1 MKTTKIMQHLIGKT
15 YEEVSSHHNIKEDGG
30 DCCGWSEC
38 GIDDALENLKDKSTA
53 VLVDVVEISYS
64 EDCGSDFDRTVVNFV
79 FDLGEQRGLILGYDL
94 SAGSGSGYSYGAY
107 VSLHYGDEDVAG
119 ASW

>member
-15 YEEVSSHHNIKEDGG
+15 YEEVSSHLNIKEDGG
-30 DCCGWSEC
+30 D
-38 GIDDALENLKDKSTA
+38 IDDALENLKDKSTA
-53 VLVDVVEISYS
+53 ALVDVVEISYS
-64 EDCGSDFDRTVVNFV
+64 EDDGSDFDRTVVNFV

-107 VSLHYGDEDVAG
+107 VSLRYGDEDVAG

>member
-15 YEEVSSHHNIKEDGG
+15 YEEVSSHLNIKEDGG

-38 GIDDALENLKDKSTA
+38 DIDDALENLKDKSTA

-64 EDCGSDFDRTVVNFV
+64 EDDGSDFDRTVVNFV

-107 VSLHYGDEDVAG
+107 VSLRYGDEDVAG
-119 ASW
+119 TSW